1 LAILQPNAFR
11 PKPLAPIWGV
21 TDPAPASC
29 SGTDTLL
36 HDRTREFMAGRFFEN
51 GGRLLLA

>member
-1 LAILQPNAFR
+1 
-11 PKPLAPIWGV
+11 V